1 LPPVVTVCIRYSG
14 LALSYK
20 DSSCR
25 AIVAIWATIDL
36 ILVYLK
42 GSYFFPSMIPLTGL
56 VMGVPDRPFLKSSHR
71 LAITILVSHC

>member
-1 LPPVVTVCIRYSG
+1 
-14 LALSYK
+14 
-20 DSSCR
+20 
-25 AIVAIWATIDL
+25 VAVWATIDL

-42 GSYFFPSMIPLTGL
+42 GSYFFPSMILLTGL